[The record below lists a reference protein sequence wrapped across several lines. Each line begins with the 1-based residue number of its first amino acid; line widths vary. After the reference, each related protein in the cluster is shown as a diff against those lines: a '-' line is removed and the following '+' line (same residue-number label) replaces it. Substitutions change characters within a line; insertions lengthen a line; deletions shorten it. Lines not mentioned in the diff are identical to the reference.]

1 MAGIAMPTLTLR
13 LIIHGR
19 VQGVAYRDSMCEAA
33 HALGVTGW
41 VRNRNDGTVEALLY
55 GEATACSRLLQWA
68 QRGPPAA
75 HVTRVEQVPTG
86 ETDRAGFTVGFVRR
100 PTAL

>member
-1 MAGIAMPTLTLR
+1 MSTQTLR

-33 HALGVTGW
+33 RTLRVTGW
-41 VRNRNDGTVEALLY
+41 VRNRGDGTVEALLH
-55 GEATACSRLLQWA
+55 GEPAACARLLQWA

-75 HVTRVEQVPTG
+75 RVSRVEQVPVS
-86 ETDRAGFTVGFVRR
+86 EADRTGFTVGFVRR
-100 PTAL
+100 PTAP